1 MRLSAAVFFVNHW
14 VRVMSYL
21 YNGVTHSN
29 YDPAFMAGLGMDDDT
44 IASVIA
50 HRDYDNGA
58 GQLAARQR
66 AYETESDSLFLEW
79 QYDKTPEAEARWR
92 DKVAEIKAR
101 YPVSQ
106 AGES

>member
-1 MRLSAAVFFVNHW
+1 MT
-14 VRVMSYL
+14 YL

-29 YDPAFMAGLGMDDDT
+29 YDHGFLVSLGMDEDT

-50 HRDYDNGA
+50 QRDYEQGA

-66 AYETESDSLFLEW
+66 AYEAESDPLFLEW
-79 QYDKTPEAEARWR
+79 QYDKTPEAETRWR

-101 YPVSQ
+101 YPV
-106 AGES
+106 AIK

>member
-1 MRLSAAVFFVNHW
+1 
-14 VRVMSYL
+14 MSYL
-21 YNGVTHSN
+21 FNGVLHDN
-29 YDPAFMAGLGMDDDT
+29 YSYSFMSAMGMSEEA

-50 HRDYDNGA
+50 QRDYAQGA

-66 AYETESDSLFLEW
+66 AYEAESDPLFLEW
-79 QYDKTPEAEARWR
+79 QYDKTPEAEAHWR

-106 AGES
+106 ACES

>member
-1 MRLSAAVFFVNHW
+1 
-14 VRVMSYL
+14 MSYL
-21 YNGVTHSN
+21 FNGVLHDNYSHS
-29 YDPAFMAGLGMDDDT
+29 FMSAMGMSEEA

-50 HRDYDNGA
+50 QRDYAQGA

-66 AYETESDSLFLEW
+66 AYEAESDPLFLEW
-79 QYDKTPEAEARWR
+79 QYDKTAEAEAHWR

-106 AGES
+106 GEP

>member
-1 MRLSAAVFFVNHW
+1 MR
-14 VRVMSYL
+14 YL
-21 YNGVTHSN
+21 YNGVTHIN
-29 YDPAFMAGLGMDDDT
+29 YDPAYMAEIGMDDRT

-50 HRDYDNGA
+50 QRDYDHGS
-58 GQLAARQR
+58 GQLARRQR
-66 AYETESDSLFLEW
+66 AYEVESDPLFLEW
-79 QYDKTPEAEARWR
+79 QYDKTPEAETRWR

>member
-1 MRLSAAVFFVNHW
+1 
-14 VRVMSYL
+14 MSYL
-21 YNGVTHSN
+21 FKGVFHDNYSHS
-29 YDPAFMAGLGMDDDT
+29 FMSAMGMSEEA

-50 HRDYDNGA
+50 QRDYALGA

-66 AYETESDSLFLEW
+66 AYEAESDPLFLEW
-79 QYDKTPEAEARWR
+79 QYDKAPEAETRWL

-106 AGES
+106 GEP